1 MFCGGREQL
10 VASGGATLVTEVTLE
25 LIWPSPARVTVA
37 CTRRWQPLS
46 AVPTLWARPRAVI
59 ELGGGRPP
67 RHSPLGGG
75 RIAYEGA
82 HLPLGLELGS
92 FWPHSHDLPVSPAL
106 SVFPR
111 RPVALARHPDAEF
124 AWGWGRLRNSVMLRR
139 SACGRLRTPPFGWPH
154 RRAVRRHRRRPC
166 IALALRMIHEGLE
179 SGPQSSGTVS
189 AVAPGRSA
197 THLRPYPPPGRTGS
211 RSRHHRACSW
221 ARWPPAA
228 SIGRMFSVVI
238 FRV

>member
-166 IALALRMIHEGLE
+166 RAG
-179 SGPQSSGTVS
+179 S
-189 AVAPGRSA
+189 AHDP
-197 THLRPYPPPGRTGS
+197 
-211 RSRHHRACSW
+211 
-221 ARWPPAA
+221 
-228 SIGRMFSVVI
+228 
-238 FRV
+238 